1 MRFKSEF
8 KIDFKN
14 HYKNARD
21 FIPRGYKS
29 SIDKIYNTLVNDNFD
44 RDTFEDNLYVIL
56 DMNIALAKQ
65 QDIINKFRKQFGD
78 IY

>member
-1 MRFKSEF
+1 MTFKS
-8 KIDFKN
+8 KFKN
-14 HYKNARD
+14 RYKHNRQ

-29 SIDKIYNTLVNDNFD
+29 TIDRIYNTLVNDKFN

-56 DMNIALAKQ
+56 DLNIMVSKQ
-65 QDIINKFRKQFGD
+65 QDIINKFRKKFGD

>member
-1 MRFKSEF
+1 MIFKRQ
-8 KIDFKN
+8 FKN
-14 HYKNARD
+14 RYKSMRD

-29 SIDKIYNTLVNDNFD
+29 TIDRIYNTLINDKFN

-56 DMNIALAKQ
+56 DMNIALARQ
-65 QDIINKFRKQFGD
+65 QDIINKFRKKFGD